1 MSRSQGL
8 HEDFERDEHVAGSSD
23 RGFGLVFAGFCALVG
38 TVKFFTGHPWM
49 AYWFAAAGAFLV
61 AALAFPRV
69 LAPANRLWTKLGLV
83 LYHVMNPL
91 VMGLLFFAVI
101 TPMALVM
108 RALGKDFM
116 RMRRE
121 AGAASYWIVR
131 DPPGP
136 EPDTMKRQF

>member
-1 MSRSQGL
+1 MSRPQGL
-8 HEDFERDEHVAGSSD
+8 HEDFDRDEKIVGSSD
-23 RGFGLVFAGFCALVG
+23 RNFGFVFAGFCALVG

-49 AYWFAAAGAFLV
+49 AYWFAASAAFLV
-61 AALAFPRV
+61 VALAAPRL

-91 VMGLLFFAVI
+91 VMGLLYFTVI
-101 TPMALVM
+101 TPMALVIRIM
-108 RALGKDFM
+108 GKDLL
-116 RMRRE
+116 RMRRD
-121 AGAASYWIVR
+121 AAAASYWIVR